1 MFYDFPNKKFW
12 MIIYR
17 LNCKTVPLENI
28 PMPQILNRFYSKQ
41 FVDIFQIDATPAL
54 PNALSSQLCH
64 NKFSK

>member
-12 MIIYR
+12 TKMYR

-28 PMPQILNRFYSKQ
+28 PMQHILNRFYSEE

-54 PNALSSQLCH
+54 PNAL
-64 NKFSK
+64 FS